1 MYSEMYPRE
10 TVTANK
16 PDSQSFFKFSN
27 DFNLP
32 FSQC

>member
-1 MYSEMYPRE
+1 MNSEMYPKE
-10 TVTANK
+10 IVTVTK
-16 PDSQSFFKFSN
+16 LGSWSGFKFSN